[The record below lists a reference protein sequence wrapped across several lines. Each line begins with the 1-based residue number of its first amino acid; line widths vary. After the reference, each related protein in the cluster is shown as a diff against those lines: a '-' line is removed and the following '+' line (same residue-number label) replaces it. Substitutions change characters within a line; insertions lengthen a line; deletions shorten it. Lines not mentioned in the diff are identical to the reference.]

1 MITLNNKVIKYL
13 FSNTIS
19 NGMNFVSR
27 WLVNYGL
34 ARFMSLSDFG
44 RFSFIISLAN
54 LFKSVMS
61 FGGQLFLIYKVS
73 KEKERKYYYYLKSA
87 FLSVAIAFTLGG
99 ILLALS
105 FFNQTIIN
113 TNHFLFAILLASFMV
128 LIQNTY
134 SFFKGTG
141 LFDKEAKGYIIYFLF
156 VICLLLS
163 FQFNLITPALI
174 NILGIILLM
183 HIMLFVFSSFQLYK
197 YYKADDTDEE
207 IDDFKKNMKIFI
219 KERAPYGFHELQSA
233 LYLNAIII
241 IMGFLVKDEDL
252 AIYRSIQI
260 IIVPISILPM
270 IFSQVLLK
278 QLSENIENI
287 KYFKSLF
294 RKFSLVAFV
303 SGLALFFLFYFQG
316 SWIVNLFYGNKFN
329 ELNYINE
336 LLLIFAVT
344 YLFRF
349 VSANYGVLI
358 TAKDKQKI
366 RVYATSALI
375 IVTVV
380 STIILTKSM
389 GIIGAAYANAISYF
403 VIMIIYVV
411 YSEFKLLRE

>member
-1 MITLNNKVIKYL
+1 
-13 FSNTIS
+13 
-19 NGMNFVSR
+19 MNFVSR

-174 NILGIILLM
+174 NILGIFLLM

-349 VSANYGVLI
+349 LSANYGVLI

-366 RVYATSALI
+366 RVYATSALV

>member
-1 MITLNNKVIKYL
+1 MSTLNNKVIKYL
-13 FSNTIS
+13 FSNTVS

-87 FLSVAIAFTLGG
+87 FLSVVIALTLGG

-156 VICLLLS
+156 VLCLLLCLH
-163 FQFNLITPALI
+163 FDLLAPLLI
-174 NILGIILLM
+174 NILGLVLLM
-183 HIMLFVFSSFQLYK
+183 HIMLFIFSSFQLYK

-207 IDDFKKNMKIFI
+207 IGDFKKNMKIFI

-294 RKFSLVAFV
+294 RKFSLVAFA
-303 SGLALFFLFYFQG
+303 SGLTLFFLFYFQG
-316 SWIVNLFYGNKFN
+316 SWIVDLFYGNKFN
-329 ELNYINE
+329 ELTYTNE

-366 RVYATSALI
+366 RVYATSALV

-411 YSEFKLLRE
+411 YSEIKLLRE

>member
-1 MITLNNKVIKYL
+1 VITLNNKVIKYL

>member
-1 MITLNNKVIKYL
+1 MNNKVIKYL

-128 LIQNTY
+128 LIQNSY

-156 VICLLLS
+156 VICLLLCLY
-163 FQFNLITPALI
+163 FNLFAPLLI
-174 NILGIILLM
+174 NILGLVLLM
-183 HIMLFVFSSFQLYK
+183 HILLFIFSSFQLYK
-197 YYKADDTDEE
+197 YYKADDTNEE

-294 RKFSLVAFV
+294 RKFSLVAFT

-316 SWIVNLFYGNKFN
+316 SWIVDLFYGNKFN

-366 RVYATSALI
+366 RVYATSVLV

>member
-1 MITLNNKVIKYL
+1 VITLNNKVIKYL

-34 ARFMSLSDFG
+34 ARFMLLSDFG

-197 YYKADDTDEE
+197 YYKADNTDEE

-278 QLSENIENI
+278 QLSENIKNI

-380 STIILTKSM
+380 STIILTKSI

-403 VIMIIYVV
+403 VIMIIYVL

>member
-1 MITLNNKVIKYL
+1 MIALNNKVIKYL

-156 VICLLLS
+156 IICLLLCLY
-163 FQFNLITPALI
+163 FNLFTPILI
-174 NILGIILLM
+174 NILGLVLLM
-183 HIMLFVFSSFQLYK
+183 HIMLFIFSSFQLYK

-358 TAKDKQKI
+358 TSKDKQKI
-366 RVYATSALI
+366 RVYATSILVVI
-375 IVTVV
+375 SVV